1 MCASFLSSIYVCFSA
16 LALCTDW
23 KVGHVNIDLTKDSE
37 GWAGCASSLLGE
49 GVGKKEGELE
59 DRERDDMCLL

>member
-1 MCASFLSSIYVCFSA
+1 M
-16 LALCTDW
+16 
-23 KVGHVNIDLTKDSE
+23 NIDLTKDSE